1 MGFLNLLVTVTT
13 TSIQT
18 VNNWGLI
25 IIGLITVTYGF
36 ELTVQILN
44 YLNRKQ
50 PIPSN
55 VKDIYDAQKYQKWLE
70 YNMENFRFGL
80 ISQTA
85 STMIM
90 VLLLALGFFGTLE
103 QTVTSLGYNGVL
115 ANLLF
120 LFGYFVLNFIIN
132 LPFRYYRIFVIEQKF
147 GFNKTTKKLF
157 VIDLVKNL
165 IITVAFGGAII
176 GALNLIFNLVTDIWL
191 FAGLAFS
198 LIALVMVIL
207 FLFNGVFVRWF
218 NKLTILPDGSL
229 KTKIDELGKRLGF
242 EVKRIFVMDASKRST
257 KLNAFFTGLGKTR
270 EVVLFDTLIAKST
283 EEQILAVLAHELGH
297 ATYKDTTRGLLQQL
311 IVIGIYVLT
320 LGFVLTNPLIAT
332 AFGLSGV
339 HFGFTIIM
347 MFILLEPVNIIIGIP
362 LNYISRFAEYRADA
376 FSKKNTSKAAMVG
389 ALRVLAIENF
399 ANLVPHPLYVFLN
412 YSHPPLALRL
422 KALD

>member
-1 MGFLNLLVTVTT
+1 MSLLNFLVTVTT
-13 TSIQT
+13 TSFQPI
-18 VNNWGLI
+18 NNWGFI
-25 IIGLITVTYGF
+25 IISLITLTYGF
-36 ELTVQILN
+36 ELIIQILN

-50 PIPSN
+50 PIPNN
-55 VKDIYDAQKYQKWLE
+55 VKDIYDTEKYNKWLE

-85 STMIM
+85 STLIII
-90 VLLLALGFFGTLE
+90 LLLALGFFGVLE
-103 QTVTSLGYNGVL
+103 QSLTTLGYRGVL

-120 LFGYFVLNFIIN
+120 LFGYFVLTFIIN
-132 LPFRYYRIFVIEQKF
+132 LPFRYYRTFVIEQKF
-147 GFNKTTKKLF
+147 GFNKTTKQLF
-157 VIDLVKNL
+157 VTDIIKNFV
-165 IITVAFGGAII
+165 ITIAFGGAII
-176 GALNLIFNLVTDIWL
+176 GGLNLIFNLVTDIWL
-191 FAGLAFS
+191 FAGLAFA
-198 LIALVMVIL
+198 LISIIMLVL

-297 ATYKDTTRGLLQQL
+297 ATYKDTTRAFLQQL

-320 LGFVLTNPLIAT
+320 LGFILTNPLIAT

-376 FSKKNTSKAAMVG
+376 FAKKHTSKEAMVG
-389 ALRVLAIENF
+389 ALRVLAVENF